1 MPCHILQKAQE
12 PLQAAAEAVGLRL
25 RPLDKKAEKALAQAQ
40 QDDLTAQLADQSDP
54 AAVLSLVVPLLVMQV
69 RNYPVHASAACDC
82 DAHCRPPPQRSS
94 VLHTTARGLVNT
106 MVETFCNA
114 KKPNWRSF
122 CHCQRGPCACCT
134 EGQSPA
140 GLVNNATIT
149 LVPQGA

>member
-25 RPLDKKAEKALAQAQ
+25 RPLDKKAEKTLAQAQ

-82 DAHCRPPPQRSS
+82 DARCQPPPQRSS
-94 VLHTTARGLVNT
+94 VLHTQPLALSKERWRHSAMQRSQIGDPSVI
-106 MVETFCNA
+106 A
-114 KKPNWRSF
+114 KGVCVHAALKDSLL
-122 CHCQRGPCACCT
+122 QD
-134 EGQSPA
+134 
-140 GLVNNATIT
+140 
-149 LVPQGA
+149 